1 MAAEIY
7 GLAFD
12 AHDPEAQA
20 RFWAGVLERDIA
32 DNGVKL
38 LPRDAREF
46 PIYFM
51 RTDAEKVGP
60 NKMHFDLMTRSWDDQ
75 TETVERALALGGDHL
90 DVGQLPEEL
99 HVVLQDPEH
108 NEFCVIEPVNN
119 FLRGTPRIGA
129 LSCDGSQAVGY
140 FWAEALGWPPVWDQD
155 EETAIQAPDG
165 GSIISWGGPPFDP
178 KLGKNRLH
186 LDVVATEDQQAEV
199 DRLIGLGAKRVDIG
213 QGDDVPWVVL
223 ADPDG
228 NELCVL
234 PPSFR

>member
-1 MAAEIY
+1 VELY

-12 AHDPEAQA
+12 ALDPEAQA
-20 RFWAGVLERDIA
+20 RFWAGVLEREIDE
-32 DNGVKL
+32 NGVTL

-51 RTDAEKVGP
+51 ATDAEKVGP
-60 NKMHFDLMTRSWDDQ
+60 NRIHFDLMTSSWGDQ

-90 DVGQLPEEL
+90 DVGQLPEER

-108 NEFCVIEPVNN
+108 NEFCVIEPVNSS
-119 FLRGTPRIGA
+119 LEGTPRIGA

-140 FWAEALGWPPVWDQD
+140 FWAEALGWPLVWDQD
-155 EETAIQAPDG
+155 EETAIQAPDR
-165 GSIISWGGPPFDP
+165 GSIISWGGPPLSP

-186 LDVVATEDQQAEV
+186 LDVVATDDQQAEV
-199 DRLIGLGAKRVDIG
+199 DWLIRLGAEPLDIG
-213 QGDDVPWVVL
+213 QGDDEPWVVL

-228 NELCVL
+228 GVFGVY
-234 PPSFR
+234 PS